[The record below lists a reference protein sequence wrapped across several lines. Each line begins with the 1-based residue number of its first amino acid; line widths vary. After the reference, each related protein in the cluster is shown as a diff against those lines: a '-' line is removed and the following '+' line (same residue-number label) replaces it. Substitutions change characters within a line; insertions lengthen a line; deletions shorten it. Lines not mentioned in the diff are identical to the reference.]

1 MSHEVETMAYAGELP
16 WHGLGHEVPAD
27 LSPQQMMEAAELD
40 WSVEKQTLVTL
51 EGAEVPEKKALVRSS
66 DNKVLDIVGKNWN
79 PVQNIEAFE
88 FFDDFVRSGDM
99 QMHTAGSL
107 KGGQIVWGLAK
118 VNDSFELFGGDKV
131 DSYLLFTN
139 PHRFGQSIDVRFTPI
154 RVVCNNTLTL
164 SLSQEAN
171 NVVKLNHKK
180 QFDAEEVKR
189 MLGVAEFKMN
199 QYKEMAQFLGT
210 KEFKLDNVREYF
222 NDLFPTYSKKAS
234 DELVISRP
242 GQRLEELLNSQPGA
256 NYAQGS
262 WWSAF
267 NAVTYYTDHERGN
280 DADSRLQSAW
290 YGQSKNLKIK
300 ALEKALEYA
309 EAA

>member
-222 NDLFPTYSKKAS
+222 NDLFPTYSKKES

>member
-1 MSHEVETMAYAGELP
+1 MSHEIETMAYAGEVP
-16 WHGLGHEVPAD
+16 WHGLGQQVPAD
-27 LSPQQMMEAAELD
+27 LSPQQMMESAGLD
-40 WSVEKQTLVTL
+40 WTVEKQTLVTL

-66 DNKVLDIVGKNWN
+66 DDKVLDIVGKNWN

-164 SLSQEAN
+164 SLSQESQNA
-171 NVVKLNHKK
+171 VKLNHKK

-189 MLGVAEFKMN
+189 MLGVAEFKLN
-199 QYKEMAQFLGT
+199 QYKEMAAFLGN
-210 KEFKLDNVREYF
+210 KQFKLDNVREYF
-222 NDLFPTYSKKAS
+222 NDLFPTYSKKES

-256 NYAQGS
+256 NFAQGS

-280 DADSRLQSAW
+280 DSDARLQSAW

>member
-1 MSHEVETMAYAGELP
+1 MSHEVETMAYAGEVP

-164 SLSQEAN
+164 SLSQESQ

-199 QYKEMAQFLGT
+199 QYKEMAQFLGN
-210 KEFKLDNVREYF
+210 KQFKLDNVREYF
-222 NDLFPTYSKKAS
+222 NDLFPTYSKKES

-267 NAVTYYTDHERGN
+267 NAVTFYTDHERGN
-280 DADSRLQSAW
+280 DSDARLQSAW

>member
-1 MSHEVETMAYAGELP
+1 MSHEVETMAYAGEVP

-131 DSYLLFTN
+131 DSYLLFSN

-180 QFDAEEVKR
+180 QFDADEVKR

-199 QYKEMAQFLGT
+199 QYKEMAQFLGN
-210 KEFKLDNVREYF
+210 KQFKLDNVREYF
-222 NDLFPTYSKKAS
+222 NDLFPTYSKKES

-280 DADSRLQSAW
+280 DSDARLQSAW

>member
-1 MSHEVETMAYAGELP
+1 MSHEVETMAYAGEVP

-164 SLSQEAN
+164 SLSQESQ

-199 QYKEMAQFLGT
+199 QYKEMAQFLGN
-210 KEFKLDNVREYF
+210 KQFKLDNVREYF
-222 NDLFPTYSKKAS
+222 NDLFPTYSKKES

-256 NYAQGS
+256 NFAQGS

-267 NAVTYYTDHERGN
+267 NAVTFYTDHERGN
-280 DADSRLQSAW
+280 DSDARLQSAW

>member
-1 MSHEVETMAYAGELP
+1 
-16 WHGLGHEVPAD
+16 
-27 LSPQQMMEAAELD
+27 
-40 WSVEKQTLVTL
+40 
-51 EGAEVPEKKALVRSS
+51 
-66 DNKVLDIVGKNWN
+66 
-79 PVQNIEAFE
+79 
-88 FFDDFVRSGDM
+88 
-99 QMHTAGSL
+99 
-107 KGGQIVWGLAK
+107 
-118 VNDSFELFGGDKV
+118 
-131 DSYLLFTN
+131 
-139 PHRFGQSIDVRFTPI
+139 
-154 RVVCNNTLTL
+154 
-164 SLSQEAN
+164 
-171 NVVKLNHKK
+171 
-180 QFDAEEVKR
+180 

>member
-180 QFDAEEVKR
+180 QFDADEVKR

-210 KEFKLDNVREYF
+210 KQFKLDNVREYF
-222 NDLFPTYSKKAS
+222 NDLFPTYSKKES

-280 DADSRLQSAW
+280 DSDTRLQSAW

>member
-199 QYKEMAQFLGT
+199 QYKELI
-210 KEFKLDNVREYF
+210 ER
-222 NDLFPTYSKKAS
+222 
-234 DELVISRP
+234 
-242 GQRLEELLNSQPGA
+242 RL
-256 NYAQGS
+256 Y
-262 WWSAF
+262 
-267 NAVTYYTDHERGN
+267 
-280 DADSRLQSAW
+280 
-290 YGQSKNLKIK
+290 
-300 ALEKALEYA
+300 
-309 EAA
+309 

>member
-1 MSHEVETMAYAGELP
+1 MSHEVETMAYAGEVP

-164 SLSQEAN
+164 SLNQESQ

-199 QYKEMAQFLGT
+199 QYKEMAQFLGN
-210 KEFKLDNVREYF
+210 KQFKLDNVREYF
-222 NDLFPTYSKKAS
+222 NELFPTYSKKES

-267 NAVTYYTDHERGN
+267 NAVTFYTDHERGN
-280 DADSRLQSAW
+280 DSDARLQSAW